1 MKRFTSLF
9 LFSCLVL
16 FIACQTDVE
25 LCDRDEH
32 PHKVGVSFNY
42 NWGKTKPAFIPTEML
57 VIANRIINMKKT
69 PISVNSL
76 TGKGHYVVPNA
87 AGLPSFDPI
96 DTLRTTFDISKG
108 TYKFFTFNMENGELD
123 LYSVRYYV
131 ERPEMVKE
139 DILVTYRTYSSK
151 DSRLKFRI
159 PGFTDHNPYSD
170 YMQYATSA
178 VFYDSI
184 SRMEINDN
192 KSYKLNFKPKDLTQ
206 QVDFYFTITKDS
218 LEKQPFKIDA
228 VYAEISGIP
237 QVFNI
242 ATGYLNIQK
251 TSKLMFPTD
260 SIIDN
265 DKNKSVKCHGEI
277 HVPGIVQNHLS
288 DVYTGP
294 GIMQVMIYCSIPD
307 PDGNTNPDGT
317 VIRHKKKFQGKINIY
332 NTLEKTPSIKIAAN
346 KKDAKITKTPLVL
359 EIKAEMKI
367 DGQKI
372 IEASDDD
379 GGIDVWKSDTAK
391 VAPMDI

>member
-9 LFSCLVL
+9 LFSCLLL
-16 FIACQTDVE
+16 FIACQADVE

-139 DILVTYRTYSSK
+139 DVIVSYRTYERGDSS
-151 DSRLKFRI
+151 LKFRI
-159 PGFTDHNPYSD
+159 PGWTDHNYYAK

-178 VFYDSI
+178 VFYDTI
-184 SRMEINDN
+184 SRMEIVDN

-206 QVDFYFTITKDS
+206 QVDFYFTITKVGMD
-218 LEKQPFKIDA
+218 KQPFRVDS
-228 VYAEISGIP
+228 VFAEISGIP
-237 QVFNI
+237 NAFNI
-242 ATGYLNIQK
+242 ATGYLNIEN
-251 TSKLMFPTD
+251 TNKLMFPIDTITD
-260 SIIDN
+260 EDT
-265 DKNKSVKCHGEI
+265 KKSVRCHGEI
-277 HVPGIVQNHLS
+277 HVPGIVPNRLS
-288 DVYTGP
+288 DIYVGP
-294 GIMQVMIYCSIPD
+294 GIMQVMIYCSVP
-307 PDGNTNPDGT
+307 NPDGGSPSRLT
-317 VIRHKKKFQGKINIY
+317 KKIQGKINLY
-332 NTLEKTPSIKIAAN
+332 NTLAKTPSITIAAN
-346 KKDAKITKTPLVL
+346 KKDAKMTKTPLVL
-359 EIKAEMKI
+359 DIKAEMKI
-367 DGQKI
+367 DGQMVL
-372 IEASDDD
+372 EATDED
-379 GGIDVWKSDTAK
+379 GGLDPWKADS
-391 VAPMDI
+391 VSVVPLDI